1 MKSSNG
7 SPDVD
12 NRFLIEVIAFT
23 LSEEFTLEQDKWKTI
38 NVNLCRTIHR
48 QKSNIDNSNIYI
60 FGIRQH
66 YERI

>member
-7 SPDVD
+7 SPD

-38 NVNLCRTIHR
+38 NVNLCRTMIHR